1 MNKNFS
7 ERLKNLR
14 KETGKTQGEISQ
26 ILGIQRSSYG
36 EYERGINRPTAET
49 LFKISNLYG
58 VTVDYLAGMTQRREP
73 EPVISKD
80 VYNHLELFIGW
91 LRANDEHHYKGAPL
105 TGRSTNRISDY
116 NTKLPANAWKT
127 FAGCCLA
134 IPP

>member
-49 LFKISNLYG
+49 LFKIADLYG

-105 TGRSTNRISDY
+105 SLSDCEVLVVAM
-116 NTKLPANAWKT
+116 NNLHDLAKTLTKGVNHE
-127 FAGCCLA
+127 
-134 IPP
+134 

>member
-14 KETGKTQGEISQ
+14 KETGKTQEEIAQ

-36 EYERGINRPTAET
+36 EYERGINHPTAET
-49 LFKISNLYG
+49 LFKIADLYG

-91 LRANDEHHYKGAPL
+91 LRANDEHHYKGLPL
-105 TGRSTNRISDY
+105 SPRDCELLAVSMNNLHNLAETL
-116 NTKLPANAWKT
+116 TKGANNE
-127 FAGCCLA
+127 
-134 IPP
+134 

>member
-14 KETGKTQGEISQ
+14 KETSKTQGEIAQ

-49 LFKISNLYG
+49 LFKIADLYG

-91 LRANDEHHYKGAPL
+91 LRANDEHHYKGLPL
-105 TGRSTNRISDY
+105 SHRDCELLAVAMNNLHNLAKTL
-116 NTKLPANAWKT
+116 TKGVNNE
-127 FAGCCLA
+127 
-134 IPP
+134 